1 MWLEGESL
9 PSPGGKLVFSRE
21 ALTPGPMALTPGT
34 RLGSYAILDAIGAG
48 GMGEVYRARD
58 DRLGREV
65 AIKVLPPVFADDAA
79 RLRRFEREAR
89 TLAALNH
96 PNVGAIYGLEETNST
111 MALIL
116 ELVPGA
122 TLAERLR
129 SGAFPAGEA
138 VAIAR
143 QIADGLEAAHER
155 GVIHRD
161 LKPANI
167 KLTPNGVV
175 KVLDFGL
182 AKALDPLDEGG
193 TAERSTITMAGTEVG
208 AVLGTAAYMS
218 PEQARGLPVDRRTD
232 VWAFGCV
239 LYEMLTA
246 RRAFPGRR
254 LSDTIAAVLSQ
265 DPDWTALPDSTPPGL
280 RRLLVRCLA
289 KDPKRRTRDIGDVR
303 LELDETTDTATGT
316 KPVSAHGTTG
326 NWRVLIVAGLAAA
339 LSGPFVIEA
348 LRTDTRGPAGSV
360 TRATLMLPAD
370 QQLDTIEMAMPL
382 ALSPDGRR
390 LVYVARKGGQSQLYL
405 RGLDTFDAV
414 PVAGTEDARYPFFSP
429 DGESVAFFAQGKLK
443 RVSMR
448 GGSPSVVCD
457 APVVG
462 RGGTWSP
469 DGTIVFDPGSAGLMR
484 VPASGGTPQPLK
496 TGNPSLDS
504 GDLNWPHF
512 LPDGRV
518 LLATVHAGFS
528 SLVVALS
535 LDSGEWHELGQGVQA
550 QYVPPGYLA
559 YHAPAVREGEI
570 HVVPFD
576 AARVAVDGTPTPVL
590 DGVFRSNNG
599 GGAYFAVSRAGSMVF
614 ARGSY
619 ARAMVRVERNGRRT
633 ALTSD
638 RRGFR
643 GPNISPDGRRVA
655 VTVDPR
661 PSQVWVYDVARGL
674 GIPLST
680 GGHNL
685 GPGWTADGRQVIYTS
700 NSDLFV
706 RAADA
711 SREARRLLARDGA
724 QYAGPWLGDGR
735 SLIFVDDLS
744 PEHRGDIQLMSAES
758 DIRPL
763 VATRA
768 HEMMPALSPDGRWL
782 AYVSN
787 ETGRPE
793 VYVQPFPNLA
803 DGKWLISTAG
813 GFSPIWSPS
822 GNELFWLSGTTVMA
836 AAVRAEGM
844 KFEVASPERL
854 FDGPFDTG
862 SPHFDISPD
871 GSYFVMI
878 EADPDAR
885 PTQIHAVVNWISELD
900 PPHRGN

>member
-1 MWLEGESL
+1 
-9 PSPGGKLVFSRE
+9 
-21 ALTPGPMALTPGT
+21 MALTPGT
-34 RLGSYAILDAIGAG
+34 RLGSYEILDAIGAG

-58 DRLGREV
+58 DRLGRDV
-65 AIKVLPPVFADDAA
+65 AIKVLPSAFADDAD

-89 TLAALNH
+89 ALASLNH
-96 PNVGAIYGLEETNST
+96 PNLGAIYGLEETNST
-111 MALIL
+111 RALIL
-116 ELVPGA
+116 ELVQGV
-122 TLAERLR
+122 TLADRLR
-129 SGAFPAGEA
+129 GGAIPATEA

-155 GVIHRD
+155 GIIHRD

-167 KLTPNGVV
+167 KLTPDGVV

-182 AKALDPLDEGG
+182 AKALDPLDEGEPS
-193 TAERSTITMAGTEVG
+193 ERSTITMAGTAVG
-208 AVLGTAAYMS
+208 AILGTAAYMS

-239 LYEMLTA
+239 LYEMLTG
-246 RRAFPGRR
+246 RRAFPGGR

-280 RRLLVRCLA
+280 RRVLVRCLA
-289 KDPKRRTRDIGDVR
+289 KDPKRRTRDLGDVR
-303 LELDETTDTATGT
+303 LELDEMMETATVT
-316 KPVSAHGTTG
+316 KPASAPGATG
-326 NWRVLIVAGLAAA
+326 RWRVLIAAGLAAA
-339 LSGPFVIEA
+339 LGVPLLIGA
-348 LRTDTRGPAGSV
+348 LGRTDERGPAGPV
-360 TRATLMLPAD
+360 VRATLMLPAD
-370 QQLDTIEMAMPL
+370 QQLDTTEMAMPL
-382 ALSPDGRR
+382 ALSPDGER

-405 RGLDTFDAV
+405 RRLDAFDAV
-414 PVAGTEDARYPFFSP
+414 PIAGTEGARYPFFSP
-429 DGESVAFFAQGKLK
+429 DGESVAFFSQGKLK
-443 RVSMR
+443 RVSMG

-457 APVVG
+457 TPVVG

-469 DGTIVFDPGSAGLMR
+469 DGTIVFDPGNAGLMR
-484 VPASGGTPQPLK
+484 VPAGGGTPQPLQ
-496 TGNPSLDS
+496 TRDPSRDS

-518 LLATVHAGFS
+518 LLATVNAGFN
-528 SLVVALS
+528 SLIVALS
-535 LDSGEWHELGQGVQA
+535 LNSGEWHELGQGVQA

-576 AARVAVDGTPTPVL
+576 AVRVAVDGTPTSVL

-599 GGAYFAVSRAGSMVF
+599 GGSYFAVSRAGSMVF

-619 ARAMVRVERNGRRT
+619 ARALVRVERNGRRT
-633 ALTSD
+633 PLTSD

-643 GPNISPDGRRVA
+643 GPDLSPDGRRVA

-674 GIPLST
+674 GIPLSA

-700 NSDLFV
+700 GGDLFV

-711 SREARRLLARDGA
+711 SNEARRLLARDGA
-724 QYAGPWLGDGR
+724 QYAGPWLDDGR
-735 SLIFVDDLS
+735 SLIFTDDRS
-744 PEHRGDIQLMSAES
+744 PESRGDIQLMSADS

-768 HEMMPALSPDGRWL
+768 HESMPALSPDGRWL

-787 ETGRPE
+787 ETGRFE

-822 GNELFWLSGTTVMA
+822 GNGLFWLSGTTVMA
-836 AAVRAEGM
+836 AAVRAEGA

-862 SPHFDISPD
+862 SPQFDLSPD

-885 PTQIHAVVNWISELD
+885 PTQIHAVVNWTSELG
-900 PPHRGN
+900 PPRRGN